1 MIAFRVTTRARRLL
15 ARELLKQSSVML
27 RRRRTRA
34 RGFTLIEMMVVVVI
48 IGILATLATYG
59 VRKYVLAAKA
69 SEPIEIINSIR
80 AAQESYKDE
89 TFRYL
94 KVNDMTSYYPFTGV
108 AELRNAKKPWE
119 SGNTTI
125 ADNWRQLGVRPSTV
139 VQFGYACDAGQGTGV
154 PQQAALGTSKNLNY
168 PTTAP
173 DWYVARA
180 AGDRDGNGVL
190 AIFVGSNFTDQIYGE
205 NDSE

>member
-1 MIAFRVTTRARRLL
+1 MVGFRVTIRTQRPL
-15 ARELLKQSSVML
+15 AREVLREGSGML
-27 RRRRTRA
+27 RRQRTRV

-59 VRKYVLAAKA
+59 VRKYVLAAK
-69 SEPIEIINSIR
+69 STEPMEIINSIR
-80 AAQESYKDE
+80 GAQESYKDE

-94 KVNDMTSYYPFTGV
+94 KVSDMTSYYPFTGL
-108 AELRNAKKPWE
+108 AELKNAKKPWE
-119 SGNTTI
+119 AGNTTI
-125 ADNWRQLGVRPSTV
+125 GDLWKQLGVRPSTV
-139 VQFGYACDAGQGTGV
+139 VQFGYACDANQGAGV

-168 PTTAP
+168 PASAP

-180 AGDRDGNGVL
+180 VGDRDGNGVL

-205 NDSE
+205 NESE